1 MNYGLWLWK
10 KKQIYYTEM
19 RTRVFNDNKI
29 QDGADKRTY
38 RVLFDRIH
46 NVLPGFQARWDIE
59 RGVERLLSDLDRWM
73 LDKTKF
79 KQRDFYRLQQI
90 EFLHK
95 TKQIDDNLCWVK

>member
-1 MNYGLWLWK
+1 MDVAQLIQSKVKGCELKYLGQSTVDDDYDL
-10 KKQIYYTEM
+10 
-19 RTRVFNDNKI
+19 VNDNKI

-59 RGVERLLSDLDRWM
+59 KGIERLLSDLDRWM

-79 KQRDFYRLQQI
+79 
-90 EFLHK
+90 
-95 TKQIDDNLCWVK
+95 